1 MGYGDERRV
10 PSDMSALKALIIQF
24 GDTHDVTNAEMIVG
38 LQRVQ
43 NMYLMS
49 MLKIERDQRA
59 KETRNEEVIS
69 NE

>member
-1 MGYGDERRV
+1 
-10 PSDMSALKALIIQF
+10 MSELKALIIQF
-24 GDTHDVTNAEMIVG
+24 GDTHDVTNTEMIVG

-49 MLKIERDQRA
+49 TLKLERDQRA
-59 KETRNEEVIS
+59 KEAAEEEVTQ